1 MEALIALFVGLAVT
15 TLFASVILARQRGQV
30 QLVRFRRRGG
40 AASDDVLDRPF
51 LDRTLLPLLQR
62 VSAWP
67 ARLLPAQLLADLDAR
82 LVTAGL
88 TIGVRTF
95 LAIWA
100 VIALGLP
107 ALFVLWGV
115 VNGLGALAFSY
126 PAALG
131 LLVGLVFPWYW
142 LRRRASTRIRAIGRT
157 LPNAIDF
164 IVTSV
169 EAGVG
174 LQGAML
180 NMSRKFEGP
189 IADEFLQTVRE
200 TALGRSREAAMLAMA
215 ERCHSEDLSLLVS
228 AVVHAEQ
235 TGIPIAR
242 VLRNQAAELRSRRRL
257 RAREEAGKVPTRMTI
272 PTVLLVFPTL
282 FLLILGPV
290 ALRAME
296 TLNGTGGSGS
306 PFAP

>member
-1 MEALIALFVGLAVT
+1 MQALLISLLVGLAGSALVGS
-15 TLFASVILARQRGQV
+15 AVVVRQRGRVQV
-30 QLVRFRRRGG
+30 MRFRRRGG
-40 AASDDVLDRPF
+40 VASDDVLDRPF
-51 LDRTLLPLLQR
+51 VERAVFPLMR
-62 VSAWP
+62 HVAEFP
-67 ARLLPAQLLADLDAR
+67 ARLLPARLLANLESR

-88 TIGVRTF
+88 TIGVRMF

-100 VIALGLP
+100 VLAFGVP
-107 ALFVLWGV
+107 ALFVTFAV
-115 VNGLGALAFSY
+115 RNGLGAAAFTY

-131 LLVGLVFPWYW
+131 LFIGLFFPWYW
-142 LRRRASTRIRAIGRT
+142 LRRRASARILAIGRT

-189 IADEFLQTVRE
+189 ISDEFLKAVRE
-200 TALGRSREAAMLAMA
+200 TALGRSREAALLAMA

-242 VLRNQAAELRSRRRL
+242 VLRNQALELRSRRRL
-257 RAREEAGKVPTRMTI
+257 HAREEAGKVPTRMTI
-272 PTVLLVFPTL
+272 PTVLLVFPTM

-290 ALRAME
+290 VLRAME
-296 TLNGTGGSGS
+296 QFSGLS
-306 PFAP
+306 R

>member
-1 MEALIALFVGLAVT
+1 MELLIALFAGVAVS
-15 TLFASVILARQRGQV
+15 TLIGSVVVARQRGQIRAV
-30 QLVRFRRRGG
+30 SFRRRGG
-40 AASDDVLDRPF
+40 IASDDLLDQPF
-51 LDRTLLPLLQR
+51 LDRTLVPLIQR
-62 VSAWP
+62 AAAWP
-67 ARLLPAQLLADLDAR
+67 SRLLPAQLRADLEAR
-82 LVTAGL
+82 LVTAGVAL
-88 TIGVRTF
+88 SVRSF

-100 VIALGLP
+100 VIALGIP
-107 ALFVLWGV
+107 ALFVLYGRL
-115 VNGLGALAFSY
+115 NGLSLVSLTF
-126 PAALG
+126 PAGLG

-215 ERCHSEDLSLLVS
+215 ERCRSEDLSLLVS

-242 VLRNQAAELRSRRRL
+242 VLRNQASELRSRRRL

-290 ALRAME
+290 VLRAMDS
-296 TLNGTGGSGS
+296 LNGALDTVR
-306 PFAP
+306 

>member
-1 MEALIALFVGLAVT
+1 MDVLIALFAGLAVS
-15 TLFASVILARQRGQV
+15 TLIGSFILSRQRGQV
-30 QLVRFRRRGG
+30 QTMRFRRRGG
-40 AASDDVLDRPF
+40 IASDDLLDQPF
-51 LDRTLLPLLQR
+51 LDRTLRPLVQR
-62 VSAWP
+62 AAAWP
-67 ARLLPAQLLADLDAR
+67 ARLLPARLLAAFEAR
-82 LVTAGL
+82 VVTAGL

-100 VIALGLP
+100 ALALSVPAVFVLYALANGIGFASLAIPIALGL
-107 ALFVLWGV
+107 LI
-115 VNGLGALAFSY
+115 GLY
-126 PAALG
+126 
-131 LLVGLVFPWYW
+131 FPWYW
-142 LRRRASTRIRAIGRT
+142 LRRRATSRIRAIGRA

-189 IADEFLQTVRE
+189 ISEEFLQAVRE
-200 TALGRSREAAMLAMA
+200 TALGRSREAALLAMA
-215 ERCHSEDLSLLVS
+215 ERCQSEELSLLVS

-235 TGIPIAR
+235 TGIPISR
-242 VLRNQAAELRSRRRL
+242 VLRHQATELRSRRRL

-272 PTVLLVFPTL
+272 PTVTLVFPTM

-290 ALRAME
+290 VLRAME
-296 TLNGTGGSGS
+296 QFSNR
-306 PFAP
+306 